1 MINAPVSV
9 KPVPNYL
16 SLVARNHARILNHR
30 ALIGRKIAIGRLIG
44 VVESGFYP
52 AEAVKKAAS
61 ILARLQS
68 GKTGVAQALDGIYAL
83 NKFGKVKLSRARFD
97 AYLGMLVGA
106 GHIEFHPTDFCDHEC
121 VGCYYKDRGNDV
133 MPFEYFRKILDTY
146 RPRSVVLV
154 GGGEP
159 TLYKYKNKGFAD
171 IVSEIKNYDAGIQI
185 GVVTKG
191 THIPGGDWQRHIDW
205 IRVSIDSSSPETF
218 FMSKKRDA
226 FRKVLDN
233 YFRYLH
239 GPIPHAGLGYL
250 VWSGNIHE
258 THELVKLVYG
268 IASEKYPSLIE
279 KMNIQFRPMRPGA
292 DVPEKVRKNHVSQDM
307 ICAKGQVEKAVE
319 AFEKYLHDDTGL
331 SKFILNNTNWEKVS
345 EGNGLRAGKPFDK
358 CYYCMS
364 FRIFR
369 PTGEVYPCFVRVSDP
384 EYLLGNFMDPSPDE
398 LLKISLLPFL
408 YFNKLGAFCS
418 EDKCRMAWLNNIAE
432 NGIKSGRSCEGD
444 AAKSYFF

>member
-1 MINAPVSV
+1 MMNTTVSV

-16 SLVARNHARILNHR
+16 SMVARNHARILNHR

-52 AEAVKKAAS
+52 VEAVKKANS
-61 ILARLQS
+61 ILAQLQS
-68 GKTGVAQALDGIYAL
+68 GKTGTAQALDGIYAL
-83 NKFGKVKLSRARFD
+83 NKSGKVKLSRARFD
-97 AYLGMLVGA
+97 GYLGMLIGA

-133 MPFEYFRKILDTY
+133 MPFGYFRKILETY

-159 TLYKYKNKGFAD
+159 TLYKYKGKGFAD
-171 IVSEIKNYDAGIQI
+171 IVSEIKIFDPKIQI

-205 IRVSIDSSSPETF
+205 IRLSIDSATPETF
-218 FMSKKRDA
+218 FISKQRDA
-226 FRKVLDN
+226 FNKVLDN
-233 YFRYLH
+233 YFSYLQ
-239 GPIPHAGLGYL
+239 GPIPHVGLGYL

-258 THELVKLVYG
+258 THELAKMVYG
-268 IASEKYPSLIE
+268 IASEKYPSLIN
-279 KMNIQFRPMRPGA
+279 KTNIQFRPMRPGV
-292 DVPEKVRKNHVSQDM
+292 DVPEKVRKNHVSREM
-307 ICAKGQVEKAVE
+307 ICAKGQVEKAAGV
-319 AFEKYLHDDTGL
+319 FEKYICGNTGL
-331 SKFILNNTNWEKVS
+331 SKFILDNTNWEKVS
-345 EGNGLRAGKPFDK
+345 EGNDFRAGKPFDK

-364 FRIFR
+364 FKIFR

-384 EYLLGNFMDPSPDE
+384 EYLLGNFKDPSTEE
-398 LLKISLLPFL
+398 LIKINLLPFL
-408 YFNKLGAFCS
+408 FFNKLREFCS

-432 NGIKSGRSCEGD
+432 DGIKCGKSCAGD

>member
-1 MINAPVSV
+1 MMNETVSI

-30 ALIGRKIAIGRLIG
+30 ALIGRKTAIGRLIG

-52 AEAVKKAAS
+52 VDAVKQANS
-61 ILARLQS
+61 ILAQLQS
-68 GKTGVAQALDGIYAL
+68 GKTGVPQALDNIYAL
-83 NKFGKVKLSRARFD
+83 NKLSRVKLSRARFD
-97 AYLGMLVGA
+97 GYLGMLVGA

-133 MPFEYFRKILDTY
+133 MPFEYFRKILSIY
-146 RPRSVVLV
+146 NPRSVVLV

-159 TLYKYKNKGFAD
+159 TLYKYKDKGFAD
-171 IVSEIKNYDAGIQI
+171 IVSEIKKYDPGIQI

-205 IRVSIDSSSPETF
+205 IRVSIDSSTPETF

-226 FRKVLDN
+226 FHKVLDN
-233 YFRYLH
+233 YFAYLQ
-239 GPIPHAGLGYL
+239 GPIPHVGLGYL
-250 VWSGNIHE
+250 LWSRNIHE
-258 THELVKLVYG
+258 THGLVELVYN
-268 IASEKYPSLIE
+268 IARKKYPSLME
-279 KMNIQFRPMRPGA
+279 KMNIQFRPMRPGV
-292 DVPEKVRKNHVSQDM
+292 DVPEKIRKNHVSQDM
-307 ICAKGQVEKAVE
+307 ICTKEQVKEAVSYFDRCLE
-319 AFEKYLHDDTGL
+319 DDTGL

-345 EGNGLRAGKPFDK
+345 EGNDFRAGKPFDK

-364 FRIFR
+364 FKIFR

-384 EYLLGNFMDPSPDE
+384 EYLLGNFTDPSGDE
-398 LLKISLLPFL
+398 LLKINLLPFL
-408 YFNKLGAFCS
+408 FFNKLREFCS

-432 NGIKSGRSCEGD
+432 DGMKNGKSCAGD

>member
-1 MINAPVSV
+1 MMNETVSI

-52 AEAVKKAAS
+52 VDAVKQANS
-61 ILARLQS
+61 ILAQLQS
-68 GKTGVAQALDGIYAL
+68 GKTGVPQALDGIYAL
-83 NKFGKVKLSRARFD
+83 NKFSKVMLSRARFD
-97 AYLGMLVGA
+97 GYLGMLIGA

-133 MPFEYFRKILDTY
+133 MPFEYFRKILGIY
-146 RPRSVVLV
+146 NPRSVVLV

-159 TLYKYKNKGFAD
+159 TLYKYKDKGFAD
-171 IVSEIKNYDAGIQI
+171 IVSEIKIYDPGIQI

-191 THIPGGDWQRHIDW
+191 THIPKGDWQRHIDW
-205 IRVSIDSSSPETF
+205 IRVSIDSSTPETF

-226 FRKVLDN
+226 FHKVLYN
-233 YFRYLH
+233 YFAYLR
-239 GPIPHAGLGYL
+239 GPIPHVGLGYL
-250 VWSGNIHE
+250 VWSRNIHE
-258 THELVKLVYG
+258 THELVKLVYD
-268 IASEKYPSLIE
+268 IAREKYPSLME
-279 KMNIQFRPMRPGA
+279 KINIQFRPMRPGV
-292 DVPEKVRKNHVSQDM
+292 DVPEKIRKNHVSQDM
-307 ICAKGQVEKAVE
+307 ICTKEQVKEAVSH
-319 AFEKYLHDDTGL
+319 FERYLEDNTGL

-345 EGNGLRAGKPFDK
+345 EGNDFRAGKPFDK

-364 FRIFR
+364 FKIFR

-384 EYLLGNFMDPSPDE
+384 EYLLGNFTDPSRDE
-398 LLKISLLPFL
+398 LIKINLLPFL
-408 YFNKLGAFCS
+408 FFNKLREFCS

-432 NGIKSGRSCEGD
+432 GGMKNGKSCAGD